1 MQLGRHLHE
10 LWRLRIGL
18 AISLLLAL
26 FAALLSVAQVGVF
39 PPSITPRSHETA
51 SASTRVLVD
60 SPKSSTLDLSV
71 AVNDLA
77 SATNRALLVS
87 NVMASAPVRQYI
99 ERRANVPAGVLE
111 VASPVT
117 PDWPR
122 PLASTG
128 NEKRTSDILKSVD
141 EYRLSLQS
149 NPTVPV
155 VIVDAQAPTAAAA
168 QALANGAVDGMRD
181 YLRDLGIRQ
190 NIPASEQVQ
199 LEQLGRAT
207 GSTVN
212 GDANLSVALLSFL
225 LVFAAASAANVFLAR
240 VRRGWALEASAAAR
254 QLN

>member
-18 AISLLLAL
+18 VVSLSLGLI
-26 FAALLSVAQVGVF
+26 AALMSVAEIGLF
-39 PPSITPRSHETA
+39 PPSIHSRAHETA

-87 NVMASAPVRQYI
+87 NVMASAPVREYI
-99 ERRANVPAGVLE
+99 ARRAHVPADRLE

-128 NEKRTSDILKSVD
+128 NEKHTSDILKSLD

-155 VIVDAQAPTAAAA
+155 VIVDSQAPTAAAA

-190 NIPASEQVQ
+190 NIPAAEQVQ

-207 GSTVN
+207 GSVVNEGTNLTV
-212 GDANLSVALLSFL
+212 AILSFL
-225 LVFAAASAANVFLAR
+225 LVFAASSAAAVFLAR
-240 VRRGWALEASAAAR
+240 VRRGWAIEAGREAR
-254 QLN
+254 QPS